1 MKKKIT
7 QEEVKEID
15 KQETKKM
22 KYDEDNSPQ
31 VERERAAYLI
41 NYRYHM
47 AKREF
52 QEIGIKNSN
61 DFPLIGTSLASVES
75 LSMPLVQEVV
85 LSAADMQCEKCQ
97 KRVIDVITKM
107 NVETESVEVNV
118 LEKKVTL
125 TFRLPT
131 VAKEIT
137 RQITPINSNHLP
149 KVAIIK
155 HLF

>member
-1 MKKKIT
+1 MAFK
-7 QEEVKEID
+7 D
-15 KQETKKM
+15 G
-22 KYDEDNSPQ
+22 
-31 VERERAAYLI
+31 
-41 NYRYHM
+41 

-52 QEIGIKNSN
+52 QEIGIKNSK

-85 LSAADMQCEKCQ
+85 LSADMQCEKCQ

-137 RQITPINSNHLP
+137 RQITPINRNHLP
-149 KVAIIK
+149 KVALIK

>member
-1 MKKKIT
+1 MAFK
-7 QEEVKEID
+7 D
-15 KQETKKM
+15 
-22 KYDEDNSPQ
+22 D
-31 VERERAAYLI
+31 
-41 NYRYHM
+41 

-52 QEIGIKNSN
+52 QEINGINNSK
-61 DFPLIGTSLASVES
+61 DFPLIGIGTSLASMES

-85 LSAADMQCEKCQ
+85 LSADMQCEKCQ

-107 NVETESVEVNV
+107 NVETESVEVDV

-137 RQITPINSNHLP
+137 RQITPINKNHFP